1 MPRKSSERTS
11 PKKAT
16 FLSSS
21 TAKIRRMLWQH
32 ANRPF
37 GLKYGDLTKF
47 ARAIGT
53 SKQAIV
59 DTQDRMIREGILDV
73 ASRLKQPRNAPRR
86 FTRLGSSEAKI
97 RQALWRKEQ
106 TGGIQF
112 GDLKKIAHAIGM
124 KSPTSVQFIARKMV
138 AEGMIPEYSK
148 RPKTRPEMHASRL
161 DTPSAKIRRILLQKK
176 GNLRRGDLSQIARDL
191 RVPATSVAWMKL
203 YMEQEG
209 LLPPTNL
216 HKGSRLPYTRLGT
229 KTAQIRQALY
239 NAFKTNKPKSISEI
253 AREAKTNSGHVW
265 MVKQKMIE
273 EGILPAKSE
282 QPKQ

>member
-1 MPRKSSERTS
+1 MPKKSERIS
-11 PKKAT
+11 RNRAT

-21 TAKIRRMLWQH
+21 TAQIRRMLWQH

-59 DTQDRMIREGILDV
+59 DARDRMIQEGILD
-73 ASRLKQPRNAPRR
+73 AGSLLKNPKNAPHR
-86 FTRLGSSEAKI
+86 FIRLGSSEAKI
-97 RQALWRKEQ
+97 RQALWKKEQ
-106 TGGIQF
+106 AGGIQF
-112 GDLKKIAHAIGM
+112 GDLKKIARAIGM

-138 AEGMIPEYSK
+138 AEGIIPGYSK
-148 RPKTRPEMHASRL
+148 WPKTRPEMRASRL
-161 DTPSAKIRRILLQKK
+161 DSSVAKIRRALWQKR

-191 RVPATSVAWMKL
+191 QVPATSVAWMKL
-203 YMEQEG
+203 RMEREG
-209 LLPPTNL
+209 LLSPTNL
-216 HKGSRLPYTRLGT
+216 QKGSRLPYTRLGT
-229 KTAQIRQALY
+229 KAAKIRQALY
-239 NAFKTNKPKSISEI
+239 RAHKTGQPKSLSEI
-253 AREAKTNSGHVW
+253 ARDTKTNYGHVW

-273 EGILPAKSE
+273 EGILPAEPK